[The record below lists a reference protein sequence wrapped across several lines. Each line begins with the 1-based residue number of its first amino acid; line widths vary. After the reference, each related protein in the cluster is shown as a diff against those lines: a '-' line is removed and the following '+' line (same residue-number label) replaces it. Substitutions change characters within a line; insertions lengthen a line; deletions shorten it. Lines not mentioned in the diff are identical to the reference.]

1 MINILIVLIA
11 YFLGNISGS
20 LIFGK
25 ILYGIDIRNMGSGN
39 AGATN
44 ATRSVG
50 KKFGAIVLLVD
61 LLKAVIAVCIGILLN
76 GKDGGLLAGLFT
88 VIGHDFPI
96 IYGFKGGKGIASSA
110 GVILILDYRI
120 FLILLG
126 MFIVLLVLTKF
137 VSIASISASV
147 GISILTAIF
156 HNDEPKFI
164 FTMILLSIFAVY
176 RHKSNISNLINGTE
190 SKFYF
195 RKNKNQQGGL

>member
-50 KKFGAIVLLVD
+50 KKFGVIVLLVD

-110 GVILILDYRI
+110 GVILVLDYRI

-126 MFIVLLVLTKF
+126 MFIVLLVLIKF
-137 VSIASISASV
+137 VSVASISASI
-147 GISILTAIF
+147 GISILTVIF

-164 FTMILLSIFAVY
+164 RS
-176 RHKSNISNLINGTE
+176 GCP
-190 SKFYF
+190 
-195 RKNKNQQGGL
+195 

>member
-1 MINILIVLIA
+1 MKI
-11 YFLGNISGS
+11 FDGN
-20 LIFGK
+20 K
-25 ILYGIDIRNMGSGN
+25 IKEKKKVK
-39 AGATN
+39 
-44 ATRSVG
+44 ATRSVKLI
-50 KKFGAIVLLVD
+50 KKPSKKNNSKSNNNLIKGQND
-61 LLKAVIAVCIGILLN
+61 KPREYPKTHGLKILPI
-76 GKDGGLLAGLFT
+76 GGLKE
-88 VIGHDFPI
+88 ISKNI
-96 IYGFKGGKGIASSA
+96 I
-110 GVILILDYRI
+110 
-120 FLILLG
+120 
-126 MFIVLLVLTKF
+126 LLVLTKF